1 MNTKFP
7 TVSPSTIGREEKNFF
22 FTSSS
27 LQIEWYW
34 KKYFILFSAN
44 RTRPEN
50 SKHSNL
56 LPLSLCRW
64 APLAVLAVWVPHP
77 SARWAPPLELI
88 ILFFPLFW
96 TIVFNTKPLPS
107 KFKNAGIPFL
117 FDRFI
122 FYFQTFSSA
131 SPLDSWCLSIF
142 CSVSAD

>member
-64 APLAVLAVWVPHP
+64 APLAVLVVWVPHP

-88 ILFFPLFW
+88 IPNNIPRINFLTTNNLTPNKSYL
-96 TIVFNTKPLPS
+96 IV
-107 KFKNAGIPFL
+107 
-117 FDRFI
+117 
-122 FYFQTFSSA
+122 
-131 SPLDSWCLSIF
+131 
-142 CSVSAD
+142 